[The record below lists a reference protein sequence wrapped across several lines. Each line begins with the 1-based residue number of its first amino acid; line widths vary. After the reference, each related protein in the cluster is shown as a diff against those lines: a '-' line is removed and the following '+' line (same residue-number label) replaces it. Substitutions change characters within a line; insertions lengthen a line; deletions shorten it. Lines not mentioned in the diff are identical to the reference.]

1 MPYRLDAL
9 NFFLADVRGGLGAFV
24 SVFLLTE
31 ANWTAGEIGAVLTVS
46 GLIGISM
53 HVPLGA
59 LIDTTRAKRGLLVV
73 SVALLA
79 ACAIAIE
86 RAPTGYVV
94 LIADVVMAVLG
105 GVFAPTVAA
114 LTLGLVTANQLAS
127 RLARNAVF
135 DRAGNIFITAVVGLV
150 GWWMSQRATFYLV
163 PLFAVLAV
171 VAVLSIPSAAIN
183 YERARGLR
191 DGESLHRAESW
202 WSLLLHHR
210 MLLVFAATLAVFHF
224 ANASMLPLVGQ
235 KMALAHPGLE
245 TALLASAI
253 LIAQAVTIP
262 VAYLVG
268 LKADA
273 WGRRPLLIAACLALV
288 LRGGIFAGFESAPIL
303 LGAQILDGISSGIL
317 DVLIPL
323 MLADLTAGTGRYSTS
338 RGVIGTIQ
346 GVGGSTSNAAA
357 GALVIWAGYTATFA
371 VLAVIAFAAAC
382 LALAMRETKKAGTH
396 GLS

>member
-150 GWWMSQRATFYLV
+150 GWWM
-163 PLFAVLAV
+163 
-171 VAVLSIPSAAIN
+171 
-183 YERARGLR
+183 
-191 DGESLHRAESW
+191 
-202 WSLLLHHR
+202 
-210 MLLVFAATLAVFHF
+210 
-224 ANASMLPLVGQ
+224 
-235 KMALAHPGLE
+235 
-245 TALLASAI
+245 
-253 LIAQAVTIP
+253 
-262 VAYLVG
+262 
-268 LKADA
+268 
-273 WGRRPLLIAACLALV
+273 
-288 LRGGIFAGFESAPIL
+288 
-303 LGAQILDGISSGIL
+303 
-317 DVLIPL
+317 
-323 MLADLTAGTGRYSTS
+323 
-338 RGVIGTIQ
+338 
-346 GVGGSTSNAAA
+346 
-357 GALVIWAGYTATFA
+357 
-371 VLAVIAFAAAC
+371 
-382 LALAMRETKKAGTH
+382 
-396 GLS
+396 